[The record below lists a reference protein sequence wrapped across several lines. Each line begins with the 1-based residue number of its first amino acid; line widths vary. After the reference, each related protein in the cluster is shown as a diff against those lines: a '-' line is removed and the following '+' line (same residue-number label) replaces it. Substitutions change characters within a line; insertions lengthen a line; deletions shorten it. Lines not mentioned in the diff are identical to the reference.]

1 MRRRGIP
8 GRSRP
13 SPRRQAV
20 GRGVVADARDSPVQW
35 GMASTLGSVLE
46 SKLRLPRQVARPMP
60 RPQLQDLL
68 DASDRVPLT
77 LVSAPPGYGK
87 TTLVASWLAGRA
99 PLRRFAWVSLS
110 EQDRH
115 PTSFWTYFLTAV
127 ERAAPGAGARAL
139 ELLASG
145 VDTALGE
152 LLNELSVV
160 PDNLTI
166 VLDDYHLCDGPDVQ
180 SGMTLLLDHLPP
192 HIHLVVLSR
201 ADPNLPLSRL
211 RARGELVEV
220 RASELRFTPEES
232 RAYLND
238 LNGLDLDGGAV
249 AALDGRTEGWAAAIQ
264 LAALSLRGRADPSGF
279 IADFAGDDRFVL
291 DYLADEVLSRVPPE
305 TRRFLLQ
312 TSILDRLTGPLC
324 DAVTGGAG
332 GKGVLESLERQNL
345 FLVPLDDQR
354 RWYRYH
360 HLFADVLN
368 AHLLDE
374 TPDDLPLL
382 HQRASDWFADHDDPE
397 PAVRHALAASDSPRA
412 AQLVELALPELR
424 RLRKEAL
431 ILQWSANLPAD
442 TVRNRPVLATGIVG
456 ALMASNQFEGVS
468 RRLDDIENR
477 LGNPESLLI
486 VDRGEFSRLPAVI
499 ETYRA
504 ALALTHGDLHATMTH
519 AEAALSRAST
529 GDLLSIAAAS
539 ALIGLALWRQ
549 GELDAAY
556 DAYATSADHL
566 SRADHV
572 ADVLGCTIALADIA
586 TTQGRL
592 REAEASVHRALEAA
606 QGAGTLEPLR
616 GTADMHVA
624 MSLLDLE
631 RNHLASAAEH
641 LRRADELGEAA
652 GLLQNA
658 YRWRVALAHLRSAQ
672 GDTDSAVDLLDEA
685 ERVYV
690 GDFSPNVRPIAA
702 TRARVRAG
710 AGRVDEALRW
720 ASDSGLSTT
729 DRVSYPTEYEQVT
742 LVRVR
747 LAAAARSGSPTRDT
761 MDLLQRLI
769 TDARTGGR
777 QGSLVELLVLQ
788 SLASGARGQATA
800 AVATLETAVRLAE
813 PEGYCRTFTSEG
825 PAMATLLDAV
835 SDRHAAW
842 PYLQRLRAAM
852 QGDEPLPGP
861 SDREVGDVSTPPESG
876 GGTEPLSV
884 RELEILRY
892 LGSELAG
899 PAIARELSVSLSTVR
914 THTQHIYTKLGVNN
928 RRAAIRRAH
937 QLGLF
942 SRGARS

>member
-1 MRRRGIP
+1 
-8 GRSRP
+8 
-13 SPRRQAV
+13 
-20 GRGVVADARDSPVQW
+20 
-35 GMASTLGSVLE
+35 MASPLGSVLE
-46 SKLRLPRQVARPMP
+46 SKLRLPRQVTRPMP
-60 RPQLQDLL
+60 RPQLQGLL
-68 DASDRVPLT
+68 DASDAVPLT

-87 TTLVASWLAGRA
+87 TTLVAAWLAGRA

-139 ELLASG
+139 ELLETG
-145 VDTALGE
+145 IDTALGE
-152 LLNELSVV
+152 LLNELSVL

-180 SGMTLLLDHLPP
+180 SGMTFLLDQLPP
-192 HIHLVVLSR
+192 QVHLVVLSR
-201 ADPNLPLSRL
+201 ADPNLPLPRL
-211 RARGELVEV
+211 RGRGELVEV
-220 RASELRFTPEES
+220 RASDLRFTPEES

-238 LNGLDLDGGAV
+238 LNDLDLDGEAV
-249 AALDGRTEGWAAAIQ
+249 AVLDGRTEGWAAAIQ

-279 IADFAGDDRFVL
+279 IAEFAGDDRFVL

-332 GKGVLESLERQNL
+332 GKAVLESLERQNL

-374 TPDDLPLL
+374 TADVLPRL
-382 HQRASDWFADHDDPE
+382 HQRASDWYAANDDPE
-397 PAVRHALAASDSPRA
+397 SAIRHALAAGDSQAA
-412 AQLVELALPELR
+412 AQLVELAIPEVR

-431 ILQWSANLPAD
+431 ILRWAANLPD
-442 TVRNRPVLATGIVG
+442 PTVRNRPVLAMGIVG
-456 ALMASNQFEGVS
+456 ALMANNQFEGVS
-468 RRLDDIENR
+468 RRLDDIEKR
-477 LGNPESLLI
+477 LGEPDTPLI

-504 ALALTHGDLHATMTH
+504 ALALTHGDLDATMNH
-519 AEAALSRAST
+519 ARVALARAAT

-549 GELDAAY
+549 GDLGAAY
-556 DAYATSADHL
+556 AAYATSADHL
-566 SRADHV
+566 GRADHV
-572 ADVLGCTIALADIA
+572 ADVLGCTITLVDLA

-592 REAEASVHRALEAA
+592 RDAEACVHRALVAA
-606 QGAGTLEPLR
+606 QGAGTLEPVR

-631 RNHLASAAEH
+631 RNELASAAEH
-641 LRRADELGEAA
+641 LRRADELGETG
-652 GLLQNA
+652 GLPQNA
-658 YRWRVALAHLRSAQ
+658 YRWRVALARLRAAR
-672 GDTDSAVDLLDEA
+672 GDTASAIELLDEA

-690 GDFSPNVRPIAA
+690 GDFSPDVRPIAA
-702 TRARVRAG
+702 TRARVLAA
-710 AGRVDEALRW
+710 AGRIPEALRW
-720 ASDSGLSTT
+720 ASDSGLTT
-729 DRVSYPTEYEQVT
+729 ADRVSYLTEYEQVT
-742 LVRVR
+742 LVRVQ
-747 LAAAARSGSPTRDT
+747 LAHAARSGSPTGDT
-761 MDLLQRLI
+761 MDLLERLI
-769 TDARTGGR
+769 DDARTGGR
-777 QGSLVELLVLQ
+777 QGSLVELLVLR
-788 SLASGARGQATA
+788 SLACSARGQATA
-800 AVATLETAVRLAE
+800 AAETLRTAVRLAE

-835 SDRHAAW
+835 GDRHAPW
-842 PYLQRLRAAM
+842 PYLQRLQAAM
-852 QGDEPLPGP
+852 RGDESLPGSP
-861 SDREVGDVSTPPESG
+861 DSEVGDLSTLPDSG
-876 GGTEPLSV
+876 GVAEPLSA

-942 SRGARS
+942 SRGVRS